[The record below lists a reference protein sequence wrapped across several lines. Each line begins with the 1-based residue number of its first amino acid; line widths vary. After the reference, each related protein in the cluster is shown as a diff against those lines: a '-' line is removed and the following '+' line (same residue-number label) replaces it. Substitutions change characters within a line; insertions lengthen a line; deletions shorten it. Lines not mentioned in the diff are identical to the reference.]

1 MDEKIEV
8 GYRNIGSVAGK
19 DYHHKF
25 ILYTDKDGQQHT
37 ISGWTGEPSPEL
49 PYGRMHVIADR
60 RYDAENPDHP
70 ANINAHGQAQYRE
83 LITRGADLSETW
95 KVMVADAKAK
105 SDRFPYD
112 PQLQNSNSL
121 ADSILR
127 DAKLAEPTQDGFEK
141 HWAPASG
148 RKLDE
153 SLKPKVPGL
162 GNSGRTFSEATQEEL
177 IDDPMFQRALAV
189 LEKAGPKVGGYES
202 DQDKDVLRELWQ
214 SRPTVASCRTYIRSC
229 TIHRTG

>member
-1 MDEKIEV
+1 
-8 GYRNIGSVAGK
+8 
-19 DYHHKF
+19 
-25 ILYTDKDGQQHT
+25 
-37 ISGWTGEPSPEL
+37 
-49 PYGRMHVIADR
+49 
-60 RYDAENPDHP
+60 
-70 ANINAHGQAQYRE
+70 
-83 LITRGADLSETW
+83 
-95 KVMVADAKAK
+95 MVADAKAK